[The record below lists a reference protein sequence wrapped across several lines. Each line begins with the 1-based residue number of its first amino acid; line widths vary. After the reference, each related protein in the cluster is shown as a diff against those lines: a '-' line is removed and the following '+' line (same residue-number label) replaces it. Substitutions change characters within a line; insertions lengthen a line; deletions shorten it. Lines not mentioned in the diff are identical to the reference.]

1 MTFTKINI
9 VHQTHH
15 FVTQKL
21 STMQYYS
28 SQLYFGIL
36 KKKKN
41 QSLVVLIDNSQDSI
55 KERFLQLASE
65 KCQNLI
71 HYTEMQTI
79 MIMQIFTS
87 LRKAKFLLTTQGI
100 CHHMG
105 RMNAP
110 VEQLTS
116 SIKKKTRCRR

>member
-1 MTFTKINI
+1 M
-9 VHQTHH
+9 
-15 FVTQKL
+15 
-21 STMQYYS
+21 
-28 SQLYFGIL
+28 
-36 KKKKN
+36 
-41 QSLVVLIDNSQDSI
+41 VVLIDNSQDSI

-87 LRKAKFLLTTQGI
+87 LRKAEFLLTTQGI
-100 CHHMG
+100 CYHMG

-110 VEQLTS
+110 VEQLIS
-116 SIKKKTRCRR
+116 SIKKKNKMSKVAVYRLKQPSFGYLFFFPR